1 MLLQLSTPSN
11 SYKKEKVWIRLFLC
25 NAMIMMTLK
34 KKITSGRTTFPTSLH
49 GRTAYGASL
58 ASTEVYLAKYYSLKA
73 ISNL

>member
-1 MLLQLSTPSN
+1 MDKIISVQ
-11 SYKKEKVWIRLFLC
+11 C
-25 NAMIMMTLK
+25 NDHDDIK